1 MRFKA
6 QGVIVRTV
14 GECRIIFKDKE
25 SIVVQPNDG
34 HNYYFHRWFAPKGSY
49 GKYWGDFRRV
59 MLRNKNLGTLLE
71 CIFYA
76 NKFGVQIHRTDREID
91 LKGRKIIER
100 E

>member
-1 MRFKA
+1 
-6 QGVIVRTV
+6 
-14 GECRIIFKDKE
+14 
-25 SIVVQPNDG
+25 
-34 HNYYFHRWFAPKGSY
+34 
-49 GKYWGDFRRV
+49 